1 MKKIFILLMG
11 MVFLASCAATPKKQS
26 GVLGEYY
33 DNLKPGITEGG
44 AKLIWIKPGVDFTKY
59 KKVMVDY
66 VIFAFAE
73 DSEYKGIDADEMK
86 KIADAASLA
95 LVQALEKEF
104 PVVSEPGPDVIRI
117 RTAIIDL
124 KPSRPGLSA
133 VSTVMPVGL
142 AVSLFKK
149 GTTDAWTGSGATA
162 AQMMILDSSRN
173 EVLAAGE
180 DQRAARFE
188 DRFSKWGSVEEV
200 FKFWGERLTRNLV
213 GLVKKNP

>member
-26 GVLGEYY
+26 GFLGEYY

-73 DSEYKGIDADEMK
+73 DSE
-86 KIADAASLA
+86 
-95 LVQALEKEF
+95 F

-142 AVSLFKK
+142 AVSLVKK